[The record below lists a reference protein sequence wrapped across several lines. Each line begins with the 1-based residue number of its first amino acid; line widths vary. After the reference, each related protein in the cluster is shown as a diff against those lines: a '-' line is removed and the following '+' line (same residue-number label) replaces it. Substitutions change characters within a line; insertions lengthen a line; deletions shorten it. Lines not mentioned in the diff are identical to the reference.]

1 MERIL
6 VYGMTDNPGGI
17 ETYLMN
23 TASRMSEYGIVF
35 DYVTD
40 FKTIAYKG
48 KIESMQ
54 SKIFFIPAKSQGL
67 LQQWKK
73 FYTILKKHPEYH
85 TVYVN
90 ALDAGAALTCIVPFF
105 MGRKIVFHSHNGS
118 TDKMRLHRIC
128 RPLLKMICKN
138 YVACSSQAGEHM
150 FGKTRREIFIMP
162 NAIDFEKYK
171 YDERTRQRKREEL
184 HVQQSKVICHVGRL
198 SMQKN
203 PYRLIDIFDI
213 VAEKVPEA
221 VLLSVGSGE
230 LEDEVKAYAA
240 SKKCSDRIYFL
251 GSRKDV
257 PDILM
262 ASDVFILPSLYEGL
276 SIAALEAQVTGIP
289 CIFSNV
295 LSREV
300 DINGYVHFISLRR
313 NNDQWAA
320 AVCEA
325 LKEPRHWDLTEIDGS
340 LYNIRNIQKYDRKLV
355 KILQE

>member
-40 FKTIAYKG
+40 FKTIAYKD
-48 KIESMQ
+48 KAESMG
-54 SKIFFIPAKSQGL
+54 SKIFYIPAKSQGMMK
-67 LQQWKK
+67 QWKK
-73 FYTILKKHPEYH
+73 FYKILKQHPQYH
-85 TVYVN
+85 TIYVN
-90 ALDAGAALTCIVPFF
+90 ALDAGAALTCIVPFL

-118 TDKMRLHRIC
+118 TDKMKLHKIC
-128 RPLLKMICKN
+128 RPLLNFICRN
-138 YVACSSQAGEHM
+138 YVACSNQAGAYM
-150 FGKTRREIFIMP
+150 FGKTRKNIFIMP

-171 YDERTRQRKREEL
+171 YDEQIRRQKREEL
-184 HVQQSKVICHVGRL
+184 HIEEVKVICHVGRL

-213 VAEKVPEA
+213 VAQKVPEA

-262 ASDVFILPSLYEGL
+262 ASDVFVMPSLYEGL

-300 DINGYVHFISLRR
+300 DINGYVHFISLKRT
-313 NNDQWAA
+313 DEQWAA

-325 LKEPRHWDLTEIDGS
+325 LKEPRHTDLTEIQGS
-340 LYNIRNIQKYDRKLV
+340 LYNIRNIQKYDRELV
-355 KILQE
+355 KILQA